1 MSHFY
6 EQLTNKIPALF
17 ATSKGG
23 DFQSSVN
30 KLVRDR
36 TGASKPGFFTKRGV
50 RTPRLGKKP
59 GFWGGSANPV
69 NNIFR
74 YNKIKSEPIIP
85 KNRSFFRHQ
94 G

>member
-23 DFQSSVN
+23 DFQSSLN

-36 TGASKPGFFTKRGV
+36 TGASKPDFSTKRRV
-50 RTPRLGKKP
+50 RAPRLAKKP
-59 GFWGGSANPV
+59 GFLGGSASIV
-69 NNIFR
+69 
-74 YNKIKSEPIIP
+74 
-85 KNRSFFRHQ
+85 
-94 G
+94 

>member
-6 EQLTNKIPALF
+6 AQLTNKIPALF

-36 TGASKPGFFTKRGV
+36 TGASKPGFFTKDALQPPDYV
-50 RTPRLGKKP
+50 K
-59 GFWGGSANPV
+59 NPV
-69 NNIFR
+69 SWVGVPQSC
-74 YNKIKSEPIIP
+74 K
-85 KNRSFFRHQ
+85 
-94 G
+94 

>member
-36 TGASKPGFFTKRGV
+36 TGASKPGFFTKRRV

-59 GFWGGSANPV
+59 GFLGRSAS
-69 NNIFR
+69 IL
-74 YNKIKSEPIIP
+74 
-85 KNRSFFRHQ
+85 
-94 G
+94 